1 MIRVT
6 LAAEPAAFDGNVRQ
20 PGLDA
25 ISELVGERPGKPRRG
40 RRRPKVADRRED
52 IPPGKFPPFWT
63 KAIDDLLAAYGRIC
77 AYVSCYIE
85 PVTGM
90 PTVDHMVPKS
100 RAWNEV
106 YEWSNYRLASLLMNA
121 RKNDL
126 TTILDPFEVQDSWFQ
141 LELVGFQ
148 VNWSGPRNRPA
159 RAKVDDTLE
168 LLNIRDCRVLRE
180 TYATEY
186 WASHIDIDY
195 LTRRMPFVATEL
207 RRQNRLRT
215 GDV

>member
-6 LAAEPAAFDGNVRQ
+6 LAAEPATFNDNVRQ
-20 PGLDA
+20 RGLDA
-25 ISELVGERPGKPRRG
+25 ISELVGELPS
-40 RRRPKVADRRED
+40 RRRPGPRRRKIADRRED
-52 IPPGKFPPFWT
+52 IPPDRFPPFWT
-63 KAIDDLLAAYGRIC
+63 KAIDDLLEAYGRIC

-100 RAWNEV
+100 RAWDKV
-106 YEWSNYRLASLLMNA
+106 YEWSNYRLASHLMNA

-126 TTILDPFEVQDSWFQ
+126 TSIIDPFDVQDSWFQ

-148 VNWSGPRNRPA
+148 VRWSGPQHRPA
-159 RAKVDDTLE
+159 RAKVVDTLE
-168 LLNIRDCRVLRE
+168 LLNMRDCRVLRE

-186 WASHIDIDY
+186 WDSHIGIDY
-195 LTRRMPFVATEL
+195 LTRRMPFVAREL
-207 RRQNRLRT
+207 RRQNRLRAE
-215 GDV
+215 DA